1 MFPATPT
8 DASTLLVSLYPRS
21 AALRGA
27 IAGTALGGVV
37 GLVLLGTFLFLL
49 LRRRN
54 TPSLPPPPM
63 ASQNPASPGAFP
75 YPSNPASPGPYAPSP
90 VPGFHPM
97 FPSNY
102 PNPAPTSFGGMQQ
115 PYYTNQVP
123 INYTGAN
130 ATSGGHV
137 RSQYS
142 GMPEV

>member
-1 MFPATPT
+1 
-8 DASTLLVSLYPRS
+8 VSLYPRS
-21 AALRGA
+21 VAKRGA

-37 GLVLLGTFLFLL
+37 GLVLLGTLLFLL

-54 TPSLPPPPM
+54 TPSPSPPPM
-63 ASQNPASPGAFP
+63 ASQNPASPSASP
-75 YPSNPASPGPYAPSP
+75 YPSNPASPGPYAPTP
-90 VPGFHPM
+90 VPGSLPM

-102 PNPAPTSFGGMQQ
+102 PNPGLTSVGGMQQ

-123 INYTGAN
+123 ITNYTGAN
-130 ATSGGHV
+130 ATIGGHS

>member
-1 MFPATPT
+1 M
-8 DASTLLVSLYPRS
+8 
-21 AALRGA
+21 RGA

-37 GLVLLGTFLFLL
+37 GLVFLGVLLFLL

-54 TPSLPPPPM
+54 TPSPPPPM
-63 ASQNPASPGAFP
+63 ASQNPASPGASP
-75 YPSNPASPGPYAPSP
+75 SPSNPTSPGTYVPTP
-90 VPGFHPM
+90 VPGSHPM

-102 PNPAPTSFGGMQQ
+102 PNPGLISVGGMQQ

-123 INYTGAN
+123 VNYIGAN
-130 ATSGGHV
+130 ATIGGHL